1 MIYILSFTHL
11 LVHSTSIYFALS
23 TELRCRD
30 SVVNKK
36 DRFLSFPDFSIRQ
49 SKQMFKEH
57 GPGQHVGE
65 KADSLKRE
73 ILMAVNQSILKE
85 INLKCSLE
93 ELMLKLKLQY
103 LGHLMWR
110 ANLSEKTLMLRKIE
124 GRRRRG
130 LQRRRW
136 LDGSTDSMDRNL
148 SKLLEIVKDREAW
161 CAKVSGV
168 TESDMT

>member
-1 MIYILSFTHL
+1 MVYILSFTHL

-23 TELRCRD
+23 TELRRRD

-49 SKQMFKEH
+49 RKQMFKEH

-85 INLKCSLE
+85 TNLKYSLE
-93 ELMLKLKLQY
+93 ELMLKLKLQSF
-103 LGHLMWR
+103 GHM
-110 ANLSEKTLMLRKIE
+110 M
-124 GRRRRG
+124 
-130 LQRRRW
+130 
-136 LDGSTDSMDRNL
+136 
-148 SKLLEIVKDREAW
+148 
-161 CAKVSGV
+161 
-168 TESDMT
+168 